1 MELGRER
8 EWPRESS
15 LALKLGQMKGSAM
28 PIIATAIAITP
39 TIASTDRL
47 CGLVGEF
54 VRCSRSNKEG
64 KGRANAVIEKY
75 VKIKGRSWT
84 KGMVSGGASQVYRH
98 DFHVIQRTMEGQ
110 LCQRAM
116 GSSRAG
122 IVLS

>member
-8 EWPRESS
+8 EWRRESS

-28 PIIATAIAITP
+28 PNMATAIAITP

-64 KGRANAVIEKY
+64 KGRANAVIERYPK
-75 VKIKGRSWT
+75 T
-84 KGMVSGGASQVYRH
+84 KGKSWANGISGSALQVYRH
-98 DFHVIQRTMEGQ
+98 DPPVILKTMESR
-110 LCQRAM
+110 LC
-116 GSSRAG
+116 
-122 IVLS
+122 